1 MAAHGST
8 IRVYLA
14 VSVTSPT
21 RYLAVIP
28 SGVKMTWLSMD
39 HSCDLT
45 SLVHTIDLESVL
57 WQTTFC
63 PRIVLLVGV
72 TREPDLDNERDLG
85 DDLGVTGMLFRL
97 EVL

>member
-1 MAAHGST
+1 MKLWRRVVRRVRSFPQLPKFLALSSFLFLAAHGST

-28 SGVKMTWLSMD
+28 SGVKMTWLSID

-57 WQTTFC
+57 
-63 PRIVLLVGV
+63 
-72 TREPDLDNERDLG
+72 
-85 DDLGVTGMLFRL
+85 
-97 EVL
+97 